1 MNKVI
6 RVNHKQVY
14 DLVFRARNVRL
25 SAALYV
31 LDFLDWIKAGVA
43 FNTRGFENPSRKIA
57 YFAELYS
64 VVQEMRPAKEF
75 LSEALTKYYEDIF
88 EIYQDHLRAKQ
99 AAARQDIV
107 KAVPKFEDLFVVP
120 CFDSVPFMFDLFET
134 RTVHCRDY
142 KCVKASALASAIA
155 SANVRSDSP
164 LYKCMAVLYDYGTGC
179 VEQGKLLE
187 VDCGFECD

>member
-64 VVQEMRPAKEF
+64 VVQEMMPAKEF
-75 LSEALTKYYEDIF
+75 
-88 EIYQDHLRAKQ
+88 
-99 AAARQDIV
+99 
-107 KAVPKFEDLFVVP
+107 
-120 CFDSVPFMFDLFET
+120 
-134 RTVHCRDY
+134 
-142 KCVKASALASAIA
+142 
-155 SANVRSDSP
+155 
-164 LYKCMAVLYDYGTGC
+164 
-179 VEQGKLLE
+179 
-187 VDCGFECD
+187 